1 MGTVYLDAHG
11 LPFQLGV
18 IDRASSNKKCYQFMP
33 LDDMVIQQ
41 FTNLLDKNGKEIWE
55 GDIVEW
61 VENFGGS
68 DRIHRIQVEIPRI
81 YRTIWDDPGLIFE
94 VIGNI
99 YENPELLK

>member
-1 MGTVYLDAHG
+1 MTRPIKFRYWDKENKQMFEAKHVWINSDDGTKDW
-11 LPFQLGV
+11 
-18 IDRASSNKKCYQFMP
+18 M
-33 LDDMVIQQ
+33 Q
-41 FTNLLDKNGKEIWE
+41 FTNLHDKNGKEIYE